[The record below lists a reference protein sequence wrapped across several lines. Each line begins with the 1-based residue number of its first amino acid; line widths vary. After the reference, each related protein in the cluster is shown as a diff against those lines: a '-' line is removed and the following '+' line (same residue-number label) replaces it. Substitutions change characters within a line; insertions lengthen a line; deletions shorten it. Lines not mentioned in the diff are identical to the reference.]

1 MIQETLKQQSKLGIL
16 TAMYEKFQS
25 AGDTGNADKLKQ
37 LIMKVNKEEFIIAF
51 CGHFSAGKS
60 SMINFFLGD
69 QVLPSSPIPT
79 SANTVKVQKGED
91 YAKVFYHHQPPVL
104 FPAPYDFKEV
114 KKFAK
119 DGDSVSAITIS
130 SNDFSLPDSCAIMDT
145 PGIDSTDDA
154 HRVSTE
160 SALHLA
166 DVVFYVMDY
175 NHVQSEVNFLFTK
188 ELLEAEKPT
197 YLIINMI
204 DKHDEN
210 ELSFQD
216 FKLSVSEA
224 FANWNVYPDG
234 IFYTSVRDL
243 NNSENEIEVVKQFIY
258 EMAGKGLNDG
268 KDAIMQSANAL
279 VERHL
284 NWLKEQYEEEHADD
298 FEVLSEL
305 PHEERVHLTN
315 QVDSLLKE
323 KKSLT
328 GRIED
333 IKVQYADALET
344 ILKGAYIMPAATR
357 DLGKSFLESAQ
368 PDFKMGLL
376 FAKKKTD
383 AEREARIKAF
393 LSDLQEKVKT
403 QLEWHIKE
411 LAVKMLNQAE
421 IHDSTLEGKAQ
432 ALQIEVTESYIKNSL
447 RPQVDITG
455 EYVLN
460 YTNDLASAIKKK
472 ARDVSEGF
480 LNEMVTVME
489 GIVEQQSISIDKEL
503 EGYSEFAEA
512 LKVTAAMNAEIV
524 YQTERLEAIAHQTES
539 LADERDIDMLLTQW
553 KEEEKNITVKIMK
566 TEKGSNSRS
575 VNEQPESDYD
585 KENKEAVPSVTV
597 SSSDAADLRGKE
609 KLMET
614 AASLQQA
621 AKLIQPLR
629 GFQSLYKELK
639 EKANRLEQ
647 QTFTVALFGAFS
659 AGKSSFA
666 NALMGESVLPV
677 SPNPTTAAINKIM
690 SSDAEHPHGTATV
703 KLKTEAMLLEDV
715 SLALAAFDKSAKTL
729 DEALQLAGQIIAKA
743 GEVDKGKTHLSFL
756 RAFHQGLPEYQNDLG
771 NVVTVDLEGF
781 KRFAAEESK
790 SCLVDLI
797 ELRYDCEMTKQG
809 MVLVDTPGADSINA
823 RHTGAAFEYIK
834 NSDAILFVTYYNHP
848 FSRADREFL
857 IQLGRVKDSFAMDK
871 MFFIVNAVDLAQTTD
886 ELDEVMDYVT
896 DQLNGFGIRF
906 PKLFPLTSKG
916 ALMEK
921 QTPGSFKHSF
931 LPNSG
936 ISEFQGQ
943 FDSFIENDLTGL
955 AIESAQAAV
964 KRTEELLRD
973 VITASRQDEKA
984 KRNALETLSQ
994 EAQSISELLSVI
1006 KGDAERQRLKK
1017 EVDELT
1023 FYSKQRVFFRF
1034 NDFFKE
1040 SFNPAVLKDDG
1051 GDLKIVLK
1059 QSMKNLLDA
1068 LGFDLAQEMRA
1079 TALRTE
1085 MFVNKLLNEKQSSLL
1100 QQMQKVRRTLSLQPY
1115 EPNERESIEFTGAFA
1130 QLDTGEFKKELA
1142 LFKNPKSFFEKNE
1155 KAKMSEG
1162 LQKRLDEPALIYV
1175 KEQGER
1181 IFEMYTEVLD
1191 QELLAIQKEFK
1202 TEISDIF
1209 AGLRA
1214 ALEETVDLPY
1224 YENAVAEL
1232 AKMHSK

>member
-1 MIQETLKQQSKLGIL
+1 MIQETVKQRSKLGIL
-16 TAMYEKFQS
+16 TAMYDKFQS

-37 LIMKVNKEEFIIAF
+37 LIMKVNDEEFIIAF

-60 SMINFFLGD
+60 SMINFLLGD

-130 SNDFSLPDSCAIMDT
+130 SNHFSMPESCAIMDT

-216 FKLSVSEA
+216 FKLSVTEA

-243 NNSENEIEVVKQFIY
+243 NISENEIEVVRQFIY
-258 EMAGKGLNDG
+258 EMAGKGQNDG
-268 KDAIMQSANAL
+268 KDAIMQSAKAL

-284 NWLKEQYEEEHADD
+284 IWLKEQYEEEHAEDL
-298 FEVLSEL
+298 EVLSDL
-305 PHEERVHLTN
+305 PHEERIHLTN

-333 IKVQYADALET
+333 IKVQYAEALET
-344 ILKGAYIMPAATR
+344 ILKSAYIMPAATR

-376 FAKKKTD
+376 FAKKKTE
-383 AEREARIKAF
+383 AEREERIKAF
-393 LSDLQEKVKT
+393 LADLQEKVKT
-403 QLEWHIKE
+403 QLEWHLKE
-411 LAVKMLNQAE
+411 LAVKTLNQAE
-421 IHDSTLEGKAQ
+421 IHDSTFESKAQ
-432 ALQIEVTESYIKNSL
+432 GLHIEVTEAYIKNSL
-447 RPQVDITG
+447 KPQVDITG

-472 ARDVSEGF
+472 AREISEGF
-480 LNEMVTVME
+480 LNGMVAVME

-503 EGYSEFAEA
+503 EGFSEFAEA
-512 LKVTAAMNAEIV
+512 LKVTAAMNAEIK
-524 YQTERLEAIAHQTES
+524 YQTERLEAIANQTETS
-539 LADERDIDMLLTQW
+539 VDERDIDTLLTQW
-553 KEEEKNITVKIMK
+553 NEEEKNITVKIMRID
-566 TEKGSNSRS
+566 KGSNSMH
-575 VNEQPESDYD
+575 VDEQPKTDHDIES
-585 KENKEAVPSVTV
+585 KEAVPSIAV

-614 AASLQQA
+614 ATSLHQA

-629 GFQSLYKELK
+629 GFQSLYKELTD
-639 EKANRLEQ
+639 KANRLEQ

-729 DEALQLAGQIIAKA
+729 DEALHIAGQIIAKA

-756 RAFHQGLPEYQNDLG
+756 RAFHQGMPQHQDDLG
-771 NVVTVDLEGF
+771 NVITVDLEGF

-931 LPNSG
+931 LQNSG
-936 ISEFQGQ
+936 ISEFQDQ
-943 FDSFIENDLTGL
+943 FDAFIENDLTGL
-955 AIESAQAAV
+955 AIVSAKAAV

-973 VITASRQDEKA
+973 VIAASMQDEKA
-984 KRNALETLSQ
+984 KRKALDSLSH

-1006 KGDAERQRLKK
+1006 KGDAEKQRLKK
-1017 EVDELT
+1017 EIDELT

-1059 QSMKNLLDA
+1059 QAMKNLLDA

-1100 QQMQKVRRTLSLQPY
+1100 QQIQKVRKTLSLQPY
-1115 EPNERESIEFTGAFA
+1115 EPNERESLEFTGAFV
-1130 QLDTGEFKKELA
+1130 QLETGEFKKELA

-1155 KAKMSEG
+1155 KLKMSEG
-1162 LQKRLDEPALIYV
+1162 LQKRLDDPALMYV
-1175 KEQGER
+1175 KGQGER
-1181 IFEMYTEVLD
+1181 IFEMYNEVLE

-1202 TEISDIF
+1202 TEISEIF

-1214 ALEETVDLPY
+1214 AMEETVDLPY

>member
-37 LIMKVNKEEFIIAF
+37 LIMKVDNEEFIIAF

-204 DKHDEN
+204 DKHDEK

-216 FKLSVSEA
+216 FKLSVTEA

-243 NNSENEIEVVKQFIY
+243 NNRENEIEVVKQFIY

-333 IKVQYADALET
+333 IKVQYAHALET

-393 LSDLQEKVKT
+393 LNDLQEKVKT
-403 QLEWHIKE
+403 QLEWHLKE

-421 IHDSTLEGKAQ
+421 IHDSPLEGKAQ

-480 LNEMVTVME
+480 LNDLVDVME
-489 GIVEQQSISIDKEL
+489 EVVEQQSISIDKEL

-524 YQTERLEAIAHQTES
+524 YQTERLEAIANQTES
-539 LADERDIDMLLTQW
+539 LVDDRDIDMLLTQW
-553 KEEEKNITVKIMK
+553 NEEEKNITVKIMK
-566 TEKGSNSRS
+566 TDKGSSSRS
-575 VNEQPESDYD
+575 VKEQIESDHY
-585 KENKEAVPSVTV
+585 KENKEATPSVTV
-597 SSSDAADLRGKE
+597 STSDAADLRGKE

-984 KRNALETLSQ
+984 KRNALEALSQ

-1059 QSMKNLLDA
+1059 QSMKNLLEA

-1181 IFEMYTEVLD
+1181 IFEMYNEVLD

-1232 AKMHSK
+1232 VKMHSK

>member
-258 EMAGKGLNDG
+258 DMAGKGLNDG
-268 KDAIMQSANAL
+268 KDAIMQSVNAL

-344 ILKGAYIMPAATR
+344 ILKGAYIMPAGTR

-383 AEREARIKAF
+383 AEREARINAF

-432 ALQIEVTESYIKNSL
+432 AIQIEVTESYIKNSL

-539 LADERDIDMLLTQW
+539 LVDERDIDMLLTQW
-553 KEEEKNITVKIMK
+553 NEEEKNITVKIMK
-566 TEKGSNSRS
+566 TDKGSNSRS

-585 KENKEAVPSVTV
+585 KENKEALPSVTV

-729 DEALQLAGQIIAKA
+729 DEALQLAGQIIAKS

-886 ELDEVMDYVT
+886 ELHEVMDYVT

-984 KRNALETLSQ
+984 KRNALETLSK

>member
-37 LIMKVNKEEFIIAF
+37 LIMKVNNEEFIIAF

-130 SNDFSLPDSCAIMDT
+130 SNDFSLPNSCAIMDT

-243 NNSENEIEVVKQFIY
+243 NNPENEIEVVKQFISDI
-258 EMAGKGLNDG
+258 AGKGLNDG

-305 PHEERVHLTN
+305 PYEERIHLTN

-328 GRIED
+328 GRIEE
-333 IKVQYADALET
+333 IEVQYAGALET

-393 LSDLQEKVKT
+393 LTDLQEKVKT
-403 QLEWHIKE
+403 QLEWHLKE
-411 LAVKMLNQAE
+411 LAVKTLNQAE
-421 IHDSTLEGKAQ
+421 IHDSTLESKAQ
-432 ALQIEVTESYIKNSL
+432 ALQVEVTESYIKNSL
-447 RPQVDITG
+447 KPQVDITG

-480 LNEMVTVME
+480 LNNMVTVME

-503 EGYSEFAEA
+503 EGFSEFAEA
-512 LKVTAAMNAEIV
+512 LKVTAAMNAEIE

-539 LADERDIDMLLTQW
+539 LVDERDIDMLLTQW
-553 KEEEKNITVKIMK
+553 NEEEKNITVKIMK
-566 TEKGSNSRS
+566 TDKGSNSRS
-575 VNEQPESDYD
+575 VNEQLETDHD

-597 SSSDAADLRGKE
+597 SSSEATDLRGKE

-614 AASLQQA
+614 ATSLQQA

-756 RAFHQGLPEYQNDLG
+756 RAFHQGLPEHQNDLG

-921 QTPGSFKHSF
+921 QKPGSFKHSF

-955 AIESAQAAV
+955 AMESAQAAV

-984 KRNALETLSQ
+984 KRNALEILSQ

-1006 KGDAERQRLKK
+1006 KGDAEKQRLKK
-1017 EVDELT
+1017 EIDELT

-1085 MFVNKLLNEKQSSLL
+1085 MFVNKLLKEKQSSLL
-1100 QQMQKVRRTLSLQPY
+1100 LQMQKIRRNLSLQPY
-1115 EPNERESIEFTGAFA
+1115 EPNERESLEFTGAFA

-1162 LQKRLDEPALIYV
+1162 LQKRLDDPALVYV
-1175 KEQGER
+1175 KEQGGR
-1181 IFEMYTEVLD
+1181 IFEMYNEVLD

>member
-1 MIQETLKQQSKLGIL
+1 MIQETVKQRSKLGIL
-16 TAMYEKFQS
+16 TAMYDKFQS

-37 LIMKVNKEEFIIAF
+37 LIMKVNDEEFIIAF

-60 SMINFFLGD
+60 SMINFLLGD

-130 SNDFSLPDSCAIMDT
+130 SNHFSMPESCAIMDT

-216 FKLSVSEA
+216 FKLSVTEA

-243 NNSENEIEVVKQFIY
+243 NNSENEIEVVRQFIY
-258 EMAGKGLNDG
+258 EMADKGQNDG
-268 KDAIMQSANAL
+268 KDAIMQSAKAL

-284 NWLKEQYEEEHADD
+284 IWLKEQYEEEHAEDL
-298 FEVLSEL
+298 EVLSDL
-305 PHEERVHLTN
+305 PHEERIQLTN

-333 IKVQYADALET
+333 IKVQYAEALET
-344 ILKGAYIMPAATR
+344 ILKSAYIMPAATR

-376 FAKKKTD
+376 FAKKKTE
-383 AEREARIKAF
+383 AEREERIKAF
-393 LSDLQEKVKT
+393 LADLQEKVKT
-403 QLEWHIKE
+403 QLEWHLKE
-411 LAVKMLNQAE
+411 LAVKTLNQAE
-421 IHDSTLEGKAQ
+421 IHDSTFESKAQ
-432 ALQIEVTESYIKNSL
+432 GLHIEVTEAYIKNSL
-447 RPQVDITG
+447 KPQVDITG

-472 ARDVSEGF
+472 AREISEGF
-480 LNEMVTVME
+480 LNGMVAVME
-489 GIVEQQSISIDKEL
+489 GIVEQQSISLDKEL
-503 EGYSEFAEA
+503 EGFSEFAEA
-512 LKVTAAMNAEIV
+512 LKVTAAMNAEIK
-524 YQTERLEAIAHQTES
+524 YQTERLEAIANQTETS
-539 LADERDIDMLLTQW
+539 VDERDIDTLLTQW
-553 KEEEKNITVKIMK
+553 NEEEKNITVKIMRID
-566 TEKGSNSRS
+566 KGSNSMH
-575 VNEQPESDYD
+575 VDEQPETDHDIES
-585 KENKEAVPSVTV
+585 KEAVPSIAV

-614 AASLQQA
+614 ATSLHQA

-629 GFQSLYKELK
+629 GFQSLYKELTD
-639 EKANRLEQ
+639 KANRLEQ

-729 DEALQLAGQIIAKA
+729 DEALHIAGQIIAKA

-756 RAFHQGLPEYQNDLG
+756 RAFHQGMPQHQDDLG
-771 NVVTVDLEGF
+771 NVITVDLEGF

-931 LPNSG
+931 LQNSG
-936 ISEFQGQ
+936 ISEFQDQ
-943 FDSFIENDLTGL
+943 FDAFIENDLTGL
-955 AIESAQAAV
+955 AIESAKAAV

-973 VITASRQDEKA
+973 VIAASMQDEKA
-984 KRNALETLSQ
+984 KRKALDSLSH

-1006 KGDAERQRLKK
+1006 KGDAEKQRLKK
-1017 EVDELT
+1017 EIDELT

-1059 QSMKNLLDA
+1059 QAMKNLLDA

-1100 QQMQKVRRTLSLQPY
+1100 QQIQKVRKTLSLQPY
-1115 EPNERESIEFTGAFA
+1115 EPNERESLEFTGAFV
-1130 QLDTGEFKKELA
+1130 QLEIGEFKKELA

-1155 KAKMSEG
+1155 KLKMSEG
-1162 LQKRLDEPALIYV
+1162 LQKRLDDPALMYV
-1175 KEQGER
+1175 KGQGER
-1181 IFEMYTEVLD
+1181 IFEMYNEVLD

-1202 TEISDIF
+1202 TEISEIF

-1214 ALEETVDLPY
+1214 AMEETVDLPY

>member
-91 YAKVFYHHQPPVL
+91 YAKVYYHHQPPVL

-421 IHDSTLEGKAQ
+421 MHDSTLEGKAQ

-553 KEEEKNITVKIMK
+553 NEEEKNITVKIMK

-771 NVVTVDLEGF
+771 NVVTVDLDGF

-994 EAQSISELLSVI
+994 ESQSISELLSVI

>member
-25 AGDTGNADKLKQ
+25 AGDTGNADKMKQ
-37 LIMKVNKEEFIIAF
+37 LIMKVNNEEFIIAF

-60 SMINFFLGD
+60 SMINFLLGD

-204 DKHDEN
+204 DKHDEK
-210 ELSFQD
+210 ELGFQD

-243 NNSENEIEVVKQFIY
+243 NNTENEIEVVKQFIY

-298 FEVLSEL
+298 IEVLSEL
-305 PHEERVHLTN
+305 PHEERIHLTN

-323 KKSLT
+323 KKSLA
-328 GRIED
+328 GRIEE
-333 IKVQYADALET
+333 IKGQYADALET

-403 QLEWHIKE
+403 QLEWHLKE
-411 LAVKMLNQAE
+411 LAVKTLNQAE
-421 IHDSTLEGKAQ
+421 IHDSTLESKAQ

-447 RPQVDITG
+447 KPQVDITG

-480 LNEMVTVME
+480 LNDMVTVME
-489 GIVEQQSISIDKEL
+489 GIVEQQSMSIDKEL
-503 EGYSEFAEA
+503 EGFSEFAEA
-512 LKVTAAMNAEIV
+512 LKVTAAMNAEIE

-539 LADERDIDMLLTQW
+539 LVDEREIDMLLTEW
-553 KEEEKNITVKIMK
+553 NEEEKNITVKIMTTDK
-566 TEKGSNSRS
+566 VSNSRS
-575 VNEQPESDYD
+575 VNEQSVSDHV
-585 KENKEAVPSVTV
+585 KEITEAVPSVTV
-597 SSSDAADLRGKE
+597 SSSDATDLRGKE
-609 KLMET
+609 KLVET
-614 AASLQQA
+614 AASLKQA
-621 AKLIQPLR
+621 AELIQPLR

-936 ISEFQGQ
+936 IMEFQGQ

-984 KRNALETLSQ
+984 KRKALETLSHESQ
-994 EAQSISELLSVI
+994 AISELLSVI
-1006 KGDAERQRLKK
+1006 KGDAEKQRLKK
-1017 EVDELT
+1017 EIDELT

-1085 MFVNKLLNEKQSSLL
+1085 MFVNKLLNEKQGSLL
-1100 QQMQKVRRTLSLQPY
+1100 QQMQKIRRTLSLQPY
-1115 EPNERESIEFTGAFA
+1115 EPNERESLEFTGAFA

-1162 LQKRLDEPALIYV
+1162 LQKRLDEPALIYA

-1181 IFEMYTEVLD
+1181 IYEMYNEVLD

-1202 TEISDIF
+1202 TEVADIF

>member
-25 AGDTGNADKLKQ
+25 AGDTGNADKMKQ
-37 LIMKVNKEEFIIAF
+37 LIMKVNNEEFIIAF

-60 SMINFFLGD
+60 SMINFLLGD

-130 SNDFSLPDSCAIMDT
+130 SHDFSLPDSCAIMDT

-210 ELSFQD
+210 ELGFQD

-243 NNSENEIEVVKQFIY
+243 NNTENEIEVVKQFIY

-305 PHEERVHLTN
+305 PHEERIHLTN

-328 GRIED
+328 GRIEE

-403 QLEWHIKE
+403 QLEWHLKE
-411 LAVKMLNQAE
+411 LAVKTLNQAE
-421 IHDSTLEGKAQ
+421 IHDSTLESKAQ

-447 RPQVDITG
+447 KPQVDITG

-480 LNEMVTVME
+480 LSDMVTIME
-489 GIVEQQSISIDKEL
+489 GIVEQQSMSIDKEL
-503 EGYSEFAEA
+503 EGFSEFAEA
-512 LKVTAAMNAEIV
+512 LKVTAALNAEIE

-539 LADERDIDMLLTQW
+539 LVDEREIDMLLTEW
-553 KEEEKNITVKIMK
+553 NEEEKNITVKIMTTDK
-566 TEKGSNSRS
+566 VSNSLS
-575 VNEQPESDYD
+575 VNEQSVRDHV
-585 KENKEAVPSVTV
+585 KELKEAVPSVTV
-597 SSSDAADLRGKE
+597 SSSDAFDLRGKE

-614 AASLQQA
+614 AASLKQA
-621 AKLIQPLR
+621 AELIQPLR

-936 ISEFQGQ
+936 IMEFQGQ

-984 KRNALETLSQ
+984 KRKALETLSHESQ
-994 EAQSISELLSVI
+994 AISELLSVI
-1006 KGDAERQRLKK
+1006 KGDAEKQRLKK
-1017 EVDELT
+1017 EIDELT

-1085 MFVNKLLNEKQSSLL
+1085 MFVNKLLNEKQGSLL
-1100 QQMQKVRRTLSLQPY
+1100 QQMQKIRRTLSLQPY
-1115 EPNERESIEFTGAFA
+1115 EPNERESLEFTGAFS

-1162 LQKRLDEPALIYV
+1162 LQKRLDEPALKYA

-1181 IFEMYTEVLD
+1181 IYEMYNEVLD

-1202 TEISDIF
+1202 TEVSDIF

>member
-1 MIQETLKQQSKLGIL
+1 MISEVIKQQSKMGIL
-16 TAMYEKFQS
+16 TAMYEKFQL
-25 AGDTGNADKLKQ
+25 AGDIGNADKLKQ

-60 SMINFFLGD
+60 SMINYFLGD

-91 YAKVFYHHQPPVL
+91 YAKVFYHHQPPVV

-130 SNDFSLPDSCAIMDT
+130 SNQFELPESCAIMDT

-210 ELSFQD
+210 ELSFQN

-243 NNSENEIEVVKQFIY
+243 ENSENEIETVRNFLY
-258 EMAGKGLNDG
+258 EMAEKGLTNG
-268 KDAIMQSANAL
+268 KDAIIQSANAL

-284 NWLKEQYEEEHADD
+284 TWLKEQYEEEHASE
-298 FEVLSEL
+298 FEVLTEL
-305 PHEERVHLTN
+305 PYEERIQLTN
-315 QVDSLLKE
+315 QVDKLLMEKE
-323 KKSLT
+323 SLT
-328 GRIED
+328 NHVERIKAQFFED
-333 IKVQYADALET
+333 LEV
-344 ILKGAYIMPAATR
+344 ILKSAYIMPATTR
-357 DLGKSFLESAQ
+357 DLGRSFLESVQ

-376 FAKKKTD
+376 FAKKKTE
-383 AEREARIKAF
+383 AERMERLHSF
-393 LSDLQEKVKT
+393 LADLQEKVKT
-403 QLEWHIKE
+403 QLEWHLKE
-411 LAVKMLNQAE
+411 LAVKTLTEAE
-421 IHDSTLEGKAQ
+421 VHDTDLESEAQTLHVE
-432 ALQIEVTESYIKNSL
+432 ITEDYIKKSL
-447 RPQVDITG
+447 KPQVNVTG

-460 YTNDLASAIKKK
+460 YTNDLASTIKKK
-472 ARDVSEGF
+472 TRDEADSFFNKLIDALQEKIAAHA
-480 LNEMVTVME
+480 E
-489 GIVEQQSISIDKEL
+489 SIDKEL
-503 EGYSEFAEA
+503 EGFAEFAEA
-512 LKVTAAMNAEIV
+512 LKVTAAMNGEIATQKKDLDAIFNQTVPPAEEGVI
-524 YQTERLEAIAHQTES
+524 RS
-539 LADERDIDMLLTQW
+539 LITQW
-553 KEEEKNITVKIMK
+553 DEEEKNVQVQVMNTSE
-566 TEKGSNSRS
+566 TETFKREKKLETNHVEKS
-575 VNEQPESDYD
+575 VEIKSAGNDPAT
-585 KENKEAVPSVTV
+585 KE
-597 SSSDAADLRGKE
+597 LRGKE
-609 KLMET
+609 KLMDT
-614 AASLQQA
+614 AKNLQSA
-621 AKLIQPLR
+621 AKLIQPLK
-629 GFQSLYKELK
+629 GFQSLYKELM
-639 EKANRLEQ
+639 EKANRLGK

-666 NALMGESVLPV
+666 NALMGENVLPV

-690 SSDAEHPHGTATV
+690 ASDSEHPHGTAAVT
-703 KLKTEAMLLEDV
+703 LKTEEMLLEDV
-715 SLALAAFDKSAKTL
+715 KLALAAFDRTAKSL
-729 DEALQLAGQIIAKA
+729 GEAHQLAGEIIEKA

-756 RAFHQGLPEYQNDLG
+756 RAFYHGMPPYQKDLG
-771 NVVTVDLEGF
+771 TVITVDLEGF
-781 KRFAAEESK
+781 KSFAAEESK

-848 FSRADREFL
+848 FSKADREFL

-871 MFFIVNAVDLAQTTD
+871 MFFIVNAVDLAQNQD
-886 ELDEVMDYVT
+886 ELDEVMDYVK

-916 ALMEK
+916 ALSEK
-921 QTPGSFKHSF
+921 KMPGSFKHAF
-931 LPNSG
+931 LQDSG
-936 ISEFQGQ
+936 LSEFQLQ

-955 AIESAQAAV
+955 AIESAQTAV
-964 KRTEELLRD
+964 RRTEELMRD
-973 VITASRQDEKA
+973 VITTSKQDEKA
-984 KRNALETLSQ
+984 KQKALETLNH
-994 EAQSISELLSVI
+994 EARTISGILEVI
-1006 KGDAERQRLKK
+1006 KGDAEKLRLKK
-1017 EVDELT
+1017 EIDELT

-1040 SFNPAVLKDDG
+1040 AFNPAVIKDDG
-1051 GDLKIVLK
+1051 QDLKQVLK
-1059 QSMKNLLDA
+1059 QSLKDLLES
-1068 LGFDLAQEMRA
+1068 LGFDLSQEMRA

-1085 MFVNKLLNEKQSSLL
+1085 MFVNKLLNEKQVGLL
-1100 QQMQKVRRTLSLQPY
+1100 QQIKTVRKTISLQPY
-1115 EPNERESIEFTGAFA
+1115 EPSEKESLEFTSAFIQMDA
-1130 QLDTGEFKKELA
+1130 SEFKKELA
-1142 LFKNPKSFFEKNE
+1142 QFKNPKSFFEKNE
-1155 KAKMSEG
+1155 KVKMSEDI
-1162 LQKRLDEPALIYV
+1162 QQHLDEPALIYV
-1175 KEQGER
+1175 KEQGARLLELYTR
-1181 IFEMYTEVLD
+1181 ILD
-1191 QELLAIQKEFK
+1191 QELQIIQKKFQA
-1202 TEISDIF
+1202 EIADVF

-1214 ALEETVDLPY
+1214 ALEEKVDLPY
-1224 YENAVAEL
+1224 YEDAVEKL
-1232 AKMHSK
+1232 VKMNS

>member
-25 AGDTGNADKLKQ
+25 AGDTGNADKMKQ
-37 LIMKVNKEEFIIAF
+37 LIMKVNNEEFIIAF

-60 SMINFFLGD
+60 SMINFLLGD

-210 ELSFQD
+210 ELGFQD

-243 NNSENEIEVVKQFIY
+243 NNTENEIEVVKQFIY

-305 PHEERVHLTN
+305 PHEERIHLTN

-328 GRIED
+328 GRIEE

-403 QLEWHIKE
+403 QLEWHLKE
-411 LAVKMLNQAE
+411 LAVKTLNQAE
-421 IHDSTLEGKAQ
+421 IHDSTLESKAQ

-447 RPQVDITG
+447 KPQVDITG

-480 LNEMVTVME
+480 LNDMVTVME
-489 GIVEQQSISIDKEL
+489 GIVEQQSMSIDKEL
-503 EGYSEFAEA
+503 EGFSEFAEA
-512 LKVTAAMNAEIV
+512 LKVTAAMNAEIE

-539 LADERDIDMLLTQW
+539 LVDEREIDMLLTEW
-553 KEEEKNITVKIMK
+553 NEEEKNITVKIMTTDK
-566 TEKGSNSRS
+566 VSNSRS
-575 VNEQPESDYD
+575 VNEQSVSDHV
-585 KENKEAVPSVTV
+585 KEIKEAVPSVTV
-597 SSSDAADLRGKE
+597 SSSDAFDLRGKE

-614 AASLQQA
+614 AASLKQA
-621 AKLIQPLR
+621 AELIQPLR

-936 ISEFQGQ
+936 IMEFQGQ

-984 KRNALETLSQ
+984 KRKALETLSHESQ
-994 EAQSISELLSVI
+994 AISELLSVI
-1006 KGDAERQRLKK
+1006 KGDAEKQRLKK
-1017 EVDELT
+1017 EIDELT

-1085 MFVNKLLNEKQSSLL
+1085 MFVNKLLNEKQGSLL
-1100 QQMQKVRRTLSLQPY
+1100 QQMQKIRRTLSLQPY
-1115 EPNERESIEFTGAFA
+1115 EPNERESLEFTGAFS

-1162 LQKRLDEPALIYV
+1162 LQKRLDEPALIYA

-1181 IFEMYTEVLD
+1181 IYEMYNEVLD

-1202 TEISDIF
+1202 TEVSDIF

>member
-37 LIMKVNKEEFIIAF
+37 LIMKVDNEEFIIAF

-216 FKLSVSEA
+216 FKLSVTEA

-243 NNSENEIEVVKQFIY
+243 NNRENEIEVVKQFIY

-333 IKVQYADALET
+333 IKVQYAHALET

-393 LSDLQEKVKT
+393 LNDLQEKVKT
-403 QLEWHIKE
+403 QLEWHLKE

-480 LNEMVTVME
+480 LNDLVAVME
-489 GIVEQQSISIDKEL
+489 EVVEQQSISIDKEL

-524 YQTERLEAIAHQTES
+524 YQTERLEAIANQTES
-539 LADERDIDMLLTQW
+539 LVDDRDIDMLLTQW
-553 KEEEKNITVKIMK
+553 NEEEKNITVKIMK
-566 TEKGSNSRS
+566 TDKGSSSRS
-575 VNEQPESDYD
+575 VKEQIESDHD
-585 KENKEAVPSVTV
+585 KENKEATPSVTV
-597 SSSDAADLRGKE
+597 STFDAADLRGKE

-984 KRNALETLSQ
+984 KRNALEALSQ

-1059 QSMKNLLDA
+1059 QSMKNLLEA

-1181 IFEMYTEVLD
+1181 IFEMYNEVLD

-1232 AKMHSK
+1232 VKMHSK

>member
-1 MIQETLKQQSKLGIL
+1 MIQETVKQQSKLGIL

-37 LIMKVNKEEFIIAF
+37 LIMKVNNEEFIIAF

-60 SMINFFLGD
+60 SMINFLLD
-69 QVLPSSPIPT
+69 EQVLPSSPIPT
-79 SANTVKVQKGED
+79 SANTVKVQKGDD
-91 YAKVFYHHQPPVL
+91 YAKVFYHNQPPVL

-130 SNDFSLPDSCAIMDT
+130 SKHFSLPDSCAIMDT

-197 YLIINMI
+197 YLLINMI
-204 DKHDEN
+204 DKHDES

-243 NNSENEIEVVKQFIY
+243 NNKENEIEEVRKFIY
-258 EMAGKGLNDG
+258 EMADRGHSDG
-268 KDAIMQSANAL
+268 KDAIMQSAKAL

-284 NWLKEQYEEEHADD
+284 VWLKEQYEEEHAND

-305 PHEERVHLTN
+305 PFEERTHLTH
-315 QVDSLLKE
+315 QVDSLMKE
-323 KKSLT
+323 KNSLN
-328 GRIED
+328 GRIQA
-333 IKVQYADALET
+333 IKVQYSEALET
-344 ILKGAYIMPAATR
+344 ILKSAYIMPASTR

-376 FAKKKTD
+376 FAKKKTE
-383 AEREARIKAF
+383 AEREERIRAF
-393 LSDLQEKVKT
+393 LADLQEKVKT
-403 QLEWHIKE
+403 QLEWHLKE
-411 LAVKMLNQAE
+411 LAVKTLTKAE
-421 IHDSTLEGKAQ
+421 VHDSALEGTAQ
-432 ALQIEVTESYIKNSL
+432 ALQIEVTEAYIKDSL
-447 RPQVDITG
+447 KPQVDITG

-460 YTNDLASAIKKK
+460 YTNDLAAAIKKK

-480 LNEMVTVME
+480 LNQIASVME
-489 GIVEQQSISIDKEL
+489 GIVEVQSQSIDNEL
-503 EGYSEFAEA
+503 EGFAEFAEA
-512 LKVTAAMNAEIV
+512 LKVTAAIHAEIET
-524 YQTERLEAIAHQTES
+524 QSERLEAIANQTAT
-539 LADERDIDMLLTQW
+539 LASDQDIENLISQW
-553 KEEEKNITVKIMK
+553 NDEEKNITVKIMK
-566 TEKGSNSRS
+566 TAEASTPKPIKDPVVS
-575 VNEQPESDYD
+575 EQGLQGAAPLTT
-585 KENKEAVPSVTV
+585 VPFQGAT
-597 SSSDAADLRGKE
+597 DLRGKE

-614 AASLQQA
+614 ATSLQQA
-621 AKLIQPLR
+621 AELIQPLR
-629 GFQSLYKELK
+629 GFQSLHKELTD
-639 EKANRLEQ
+639 KANRLEK

-690 SSDAEHPHGTATV
+690 ASDADHPHGTATV
-703 KLKTEAMLLEDV
+703 KLKTEGMLLEDV

-729 DEALQLAGQIIAKA
+729 EEALQLAGQIIAKA

-756 RAFHQGLPEYQNDLG
+756 RAFHKGMPEHKADLG
-771 NVVTVDLEGF
+771 HVVTVDLDGF

-886 ELDEVMDYVT
+886 ELDEVMEYVT

-916 ALMEK
+916 ALSEK

-936 ISEFQGQ
+936 ISEFQKQ
-943 FDSFIENDLTGL
+943 FDFFIENDLTGL

-973 VITASRQDEKA
+973 VIAASKQDEKT
-984 KRNALETLSQ
+984 KRKALETLSIETQ
-994 EAQSISELLSVI
+994 AITEILSVM
-1006 KGDAERQRLKK
+1006 KGDAEKQRLKK
-1017 EVDELT
+1017 EIDELT

-1040 SFNPAVLKDDG
+1040 SFNPAVLKEDG
-1051 GDLKIVLK
+1051 GDLKMVLK
-1059 QSMKNLLDA
+1059 QALINLLDA

-1079 TALRTE
+1079 TALRSE
-1085 MFVNKLLNEKQSSLL
+1085 MFVNKLLNEKQNSLL
-1100 QQMQKVRRTLSLQPY
+1100 QQMQKVRKTLSLQPY
-1115 EPNERESIEFTGAFA
+1115 EPNERDSPEFTGAFV
-1130 QLDTGEFKKELA
+1130 QLDTAEFKKELA

-1155 KAKMSEG
+1155 KVKMSEG
-1162 LQKRLDEPALIYV
+1162 LQKRLDEPALTYV
-1175 KEQGER
+1175 KGQGER
-1181 IFEMYTEVLD
+1181 IFAMYDQVLD
-1191 QELLAIQKEFK
+1191 QELLAIQNEFK
-1202 TEISDIF
+1202 QEIADIF

-1214 ALEETVDLPY
+1214 ALEEKVDLPY
-1224 YENAVAEL
+1224 YENAVTQL
-1232 AKMHSK
+1232 ANMHLE

>member
-25 AGDTGNADKLKQ
+25 AGDTGNADKMKQ
-37 LIMKVNKEEFIIAF
+37 LIMKVNNEEFIIAF

-60 SMINFFLGD
+60 SMINFLLGD

-210 ELSFQD
+210 ELGFQD

-243 NNSENEIEVVKQFIY
+243 NNTENEIEVVKQFIY

-305 PHEERVHLTN
+305 PHEERIHLTN

-328 GRIED
+328 GRIEE

-403 QLEWHIKE
+403 QLEWHLKE
-411 LAVKMLNQAE
+411 LAVTTLNQAE
-421 IHDSTLEGKAQ
+421 IHDSTLESKAQ

-447 RPQVDITG
+447 KPQVDITG

-460 YTNDLASAIKKK
+460 YTNDLASAIKKI

-480 LNEMVTVME
+480 LNDMVTVME
-489 GIVEQQSISIDKEL
+489 GIVEQQSMSIDKEL
-503 EGYSEFAEA
+503 QGFSEFAEA
-512 LKVTAAMNAEIV
+512 LKVTAAMNAEIE

-539 LADERDIDMLLTQW
+539 LVDEREIDMLLTQW
-553 KEEEKNITVKIMK
+553 NEEEKNITVKIMTTNK
-566 TEKGSNSRS
+566 VSNSRS
-575 VNEQPESDYD
+575 VNEQPVSDHV
-585 KENKEAVPSVTV
+585 KEIKEAVPSVTV
-597 SSSDAADLRGKE
+597 SSSDTTDLRGKE
-609 KLMET
+609 KLLET
-614 AASLQQA
+614 AASLKQA
-621 AKLIQPLR
+621 AELIQPLR

-936 ISEFQGQ
+936 IMEFQGQ

-984 KRNALETLSQ
+984 KRNALETLSYESQ
-994 EAQSISELLSVI
+994 AISELLSVI
-1006 KGDAERQRLKK
+1006 KGDAEKQRLKK
-1017 EVDELT
+1017 EIDELT

-1085 MFVNKLLNEKQSSLL
+1085 MFVNKLLNEKQGSLL
-1100 QQMQKVRRTLSLQPY
+1100 QQMQKIRRTLSLQPY
-1115 EPNERESIEFTGAFA
+1115 EPNERESLEFTGAFS

-1162 LQKRLDEPALIYV
+1162 LQKRLDEPALIYA
-1175 KEQGER
+1175 KEQSER
-1181 IFEMYTEVLD
+1181 VYEMYNEVLD

-1202 TEISDIF
+1202 TEVSDIF

>member
-1 MIQETLKQQSKLGIL
+1 MISEVIKQQSKMGIL
-16 TAMYEKFQS
+16 TAMYEKFQL
-25 AGDTGNADKLKQ
+25 AGDIGNADKLKQ

-60 SMINFFLGD
+60 SMINYFLGD

-91 YAKVFYHHQPPVL
+91 YAKVFFHHQPPVV

-130 SNDFSLPDSCAIMDT
+130 SDQFQLPDSCAIMDT

-204 DKHDEN
+204 DKHDES
-210 ELSFQD
+210 ELSFQN

-243 NNSENEIEVVKQFIY
+243 DNSENEIETVRNFLY
-258 EMAGKGLNDG
+258 EMAEKGLTNG
-268 KDAIMQSANAL
+268 KDAIIQSANAL

-284 NWLKEQYEEEHADD
+284 TWLKEQYEEEHASE

-305 PHEERVHLTN
+305 PYEERMQLTN
-315 QVDSLLKE
+315 QVDRLIKE
-323 KKSLT
+323 KGSLT
-328 GRIED
+328 NRLERIKAQFSED
-333 IKVQYADALET
+333 LEV
-344 ILKGAYIMPAATR
+344 ILKSAYIMPATTR
-357 DLGKSFLESAQ
+357 DLGKSFLESLQ

-376 FAKKKTD
+376 FAKKKTE
-383 AEREARIKAF
+383 AERLERLHSF
-393 LSDLQEKVKT
+393 LADLQEKVKT
-403 QLEWHIKE
+403 QLEWHLKE
-411 LAVKMLNQAE
+411 LAVKTLTEAE
-421 IHDSTLEGKAQ
+421 VHDTELESEAQTLH
-432 ALQIEVTESYIKNSL
+432 IEITEDYVKKSL
-447 RPQVDITG
+447 KPQVNVTG

-460 YTNDLASAIKKK
+460 YTNDLASTIKKK
-472 ARDVSEGF
+472 ARDEADLFFNKLVVALQEKIEVHSE
-480 LNEMVTVME
+480 
-489 GIVEQQSISIDKEL
+489 SIDNEL
-503 EGYSEFAEA
+503 EDFSEFAEA
-512 LKVTAAMNAEIV
+512 LKVTAAMNGEIAT
-524 YQTERLEAIAHQTES
+524 QKERLDAIFNQTVPPVEEGVIQS
-539 LADERDIDMLLTQW
+539 LLTQW
-553 KEEEKNITVKIMK
+553 DEEEKNVTVKIMNTSENETFDRDKKLDTNRDEKNEEIK
-566 TEKGSNSRS
+566 T
-575 VNEQPESDYD
+575 VVTDTAT
-585 KENKEAVPSVTV
+585 NK
-597 SSSDAADLRGKE
+597 DLRGKD
-609 KLMET
+609 KLMDT
-614 AASLQQA
+614 AKNLQSA
-621 AKLIQPLR
+621 AKLIQPLK
-629 GFQSLYKELK
+629 GFQSLYKELR
-639 EKANRLEQ
+639 EKANRLEK

-666 NALMGESVLPV
+666 NALMGENVLPV

-690 SSDAEHPHGTATV
+690 ASDGEHAHGTAAVT
-703 KLKTEAMLLEDV
+703 LKTEEMLLEDV
-715 SLALAAFDKSAKTL
+715 KLALAAFDQTAKSL
-729 DEALQLAGQIIAKA
+729 GEAHQLAGEIIEKA

-756 RAFHQGLPEYQNDLG
+756 RAFYHGMPPYQKDLG
-771 NVVTVDLEGF
+771 TVITVDLEGF
-781 KRFAAEESK
+781 KSFAAEESK

-848 FSRADREFL
+848 FSKADREFL

-871 MFFIVNAVDLAQTTD
+871 MFFIVNAVDLAQNTD
-886 ELDEVMDYVT
+886 ELDEVMEYVK

-916 ALMEK
+916 ALSEK
-921 QTPGSFKHSF
+921 KIPGSFKHAF
-931 LPNSG
+931 LQDSG
-936 ISEFQGQ
+936 ISDFQLQ

-964 KRTEELLRD
+964 RRTEELMRD
-973 VITASRQDEKA
+973 VITASKQDEKA
-984 KRNALETLSQ
+984 KQEALETLTH
-994 EAQSISELLSVI
+994 EARTISGILEVI
-1006 KGDAERQRLKK
+1006 KGDAEKLRLKK
-1017 EVDELT
+1017 EIDELT

-1040 SFNPAVLKDDG
+1040 AFNPAVIKDDG
-1051 GDLKIVLK
+1051 QDLKQVLK
-1059 QSMKNLLDA
+1059 QSLKELLES
-1068 LGFDLAQEMRA
+1068 LGFDLSQEMRA

-1085 MFVNKLLNEKQSSLL
+1085 MFVNKLLNEKQVGLL
-1100 QQMQKVRRTLSLQPY
+1100 QQIKTVRKTISLQPY
-1115 EPNERESIEFTGAFA
+1115 EPSEKESLEFTRAFTEMDA
-1130 QLDTGEFKKELA
+1130 SEFKRELA
-1142 LFKNPKSFFEKNE
+1142 QFKNPKSFFEKNE
-1155 KAKMSEG
+1155 KVKMSEDI
-1162 LQKRLDEPALIYV
+1162 QQHLDEPALIYV
-1175 KEQGER
+1175 KEQGAR
-1181 IFEMYTEVLD
+1181 ILELYTGILD
-1191 QELLAIQKEFK
+1191 QELLSIQKKFQG
-1202 TEISDIF
+1202 EIADVF

-1214 ALEETVDLPY
+1214 ALEEKVDLPY
-1224 YENAVAEL
+1224 YEQAVEKL
-1232 AKMHSK
+1232 VNMNS

>member
-333 IKVQYADALET
+333 IKVHYADALET

-489 GIVEQQSISIDKEL
+489 GIVERQSISIDKEL

-553 KEEEKNITVKIMK
+553 NEEEKNITVKIMK

-994 EAQSISELLSVI
+994 ESQSISELLSVI

>member
-37 LIMKVNKEEFIIAF
+37 LIMKVNNEEFIIAF

-216 FKLSVSEA
+216 FKLSVTEA

-393 LSDLQEKVKT
+393 LNDLQEKVKT
-403 QLEWHIKE
+403 QLEWHLKE

-480 LNEMVTVME
+480 LNDMVAVME
-489 GIVEQQSISIDKEL
+489 GVVEQQSISIDKEL

-524 YQTERLEAIAHQTES
+524 YQTERLEAIANQTES
-539 LADERDIDMLLTQW
+539 LVDERDIDMLLTQW
-553 KEEEKNITVKIMK
+553 NEEEKNITVKIMK
-566 TEKGSNSRS
+566 TDKGSNSSS
-575 VNEQPESDYD
+575 VKEQIESDHD

-597 SSSDAADLRGKE
+597 SSADAADLRGKE

-984 KRNALETLSQ
+984 KRNALEALSQ
-994 EAQSISELLSVI
+994 EAQAISELLSVI

-1181 IFEMYTEVLD
+1181 IFEMYNEVLD

>member
-25 AGDTGNADKLKQ
+25 AGDTGNADKMKQ
-37 LIMKVNKEEFIIAF
+37 LIMKVNNEEFIIAF

-60 SMINFFLGD
+60 SMINFLLGD

-210 ELSFQD
+210 ELGFQD

-243 NNSENEIEVVKQFIY
+243 NNTENEIEVVKQFIY

-305 PHEERVHLTN
+305 PHEERIHLTN

-328 GRIED
+328 GRIEE

-403 QLEWHIKE
+403 QLEWHLKE
-411 LAVKMLNQAE
+411 LAVKTLNQAE
-421 IHDSTLEGKAQ
+421 IHDSTLESKAQ

-447 RPQVDITG
+447 KPQVDITG

-480 LNEMVTVME
+480 LSDMVTIME
-489 GIVEQQSISIDKEL
+489 GIVEQQSMSIDKEL
-503 EGYSEFAEA
+503 EGFSEFAEA
-512 LKVTAAMNAEIV
+512 LKVTAAMNAEIE
-524 YQTERLEAIAHQTES
+524 YQTERLDAIAHQTES
-539 LADERDIDMLLTQW
+539 LVDEREIDMLLTEW
-553 KEEEKNITVKIMK
+553 NEEEKNITVKIMTTDK
-566 TEKGSNSRS
+566 VSNSLS
-575 VNEQPESDYD
+575 VNEQSVSDHV
-585 KENKEAVPSVTV
+585 KEIKEAVPSVTV
-597 SSSDAADLRGKE
+597 SSSDAFDLRGKE

-614 AASLQQA
+614 AASLKQA
-621 AKLIQPLR
+621 AELIQPLR

-936 ISEFQGQ
+936 IMEFQGQ

-984 KRNALETLSQ
+984 KRKALETLSHESQ
-994 EAQSISELLSVI
+994 AISELLSVI
-1006 KGDAERQRLKK
+1006 KGDAEKQRLKK
-1017 EVDELT
+1017 EIDELT

-1085 MFVNKLLNEKQSSLL
+1085 MFVNKLLNEKQGSLL
-1100 QQMQKVRRTLSLQPY
+1100 QQMQKIRRTLSLQPY
-1115 EPNERESIEFTGAFA
+1115 EPNERESLEFTGAFS

-1162 LQKRLDEPALIYV
+1162 LQKRLDEPALKYA

-1181 IFEMYTEVLD
+1181 IYEMYNEVLD

-1202 TEISDIF
+1202 TEVSDIF

>member
-25 AGDTGNADKLKQ
+25 AGDTGNADKMKQ
-37 LIMKVNKEEFIIAF
+37 LIMKVNNEEFIIAF

-60 SMINFFLGD
+60 SMINFLLGD

-210 ELSFQD
+210 ELGFQD

-243 NNSENEIEVVKQFIY
+243 NNTENEIEVVKQFIY

-305 PHEERVHLTN
+305 PHEERIHLTN

-328 GRIED
+328 GRIEE

-403 QLEWHIKE
+403 QLEWHLKE
-411 LAVKMLNQAE
+411 LAVKTLNQAE
-421 IHDSTLEGKAQ
+421 IHDSTLESKAQ
-432 ALQIEVTESYIKNSL
+432 ALQIEVTESYIRNSL
-447 RPQVDITG
+447 KPQVDITG

-480 LNEMVTVME
+480 LSDMVTIME
-489 GIVEQQSISIDKEL
+489 GIVEQQSMSIDKEL
-503 EGYSEFAEA
+503 EGFSEFAEA
-512 LKVTAAMNAEIV
+512 LKVTAAMNAEIE

-539 LADERDIDMLLTQW
+539 LVDEREIDMLLTEW
-553 KEEEKNITVKIMK
+553 NEEEKNITVKIMTTDK
-566 TEKGSNSRS
+566 VSSSRS
-575 VNEQPESDYD
+575 VNEQSVSDHV
-585 KENKEAVPSVTV
+585 KEIKEAVPSVTV
-597 SSSDAADLRGKE
+597 SSSDAFDLRGKE

-614 AASLQQA
+614 AASLKQA
-621 AKLIQPLR
+621 AELIQPLR

-936 ISEFQGQ
+936 IMEFQGQ

-984 KRNALETLSQ
+984 KRKALETLSHESQ
-994 EAQSISELLSVI
+994 AISELLSVI
-1006 KGDAERQRLKK
+1006 KGDAEKQRLKK
-1017 EVDELT
+1017 EIDELT

-1085 MFVNKLLNEKQSSLL
+1085 MFVNKLLNEKQGSLL
-1100 QQMQKVRRTLSLQPY
+1100 QQMQKIRRTLSLQPY
-1115 EPNERESIEFTGAFA
+1115 EPNERESLEFTGAFS

-1162 LQKRLDEPALIYV
+1162 LQKRLDEPALIYA

-1181 IFEMYTEVLD
+1181 IYEMYNEVLD
-1191 QELLAIQKEFK
+1191 QELLEIQKEFK
-1202 TEISDIF
+1202 TEVSDIF

>member
-25 AGDTGNADKLKQ
+25 AGDTGNADKMKQ
-37 LIMKVNKEEFIIAF
+37 LIMKVNNEEFIIAF

-60 SMINFFLGD
+60 SMINFLLGD

-210 ELSFQD
+210 ELGFQD

-243 NNSENEIEVVKQFIY
+243 NNTENEIEVVKQFIY

-305 PHEERVHLTN
+305 PHEERIHLTN

-328 GRIED
+328 GRIEE

-403 QLEWHIKE
+403 QLEWHLKE
-411 LAVKMLNQAE
+411 LAVKTLNQAE
-421 IHDSTLEGKAQ
+421 IHDSTLESKAQ

-447 RPQVDITG
+447 KPQVDITG

-480 LNEMVTVME
+480 LSDMVTIME
-489 GIVEQQSISIDKEL
+489 GIVEQQSMSIDKEL
-503 EGYSEFAEA
+503 EGFSEFAEA
-512 LKVTAAMNAEIV
+512 LKVTAAMNAEIE
-524 YQTERLEAIAHQTES
+524 YQTERLDAIAHQTES
-539 LADERDIDMLLTQW
+539 LVDEREIDMLLTEW
-553 KEEEKNITVKIMK
+553 NEEEKNITVKIMTTDK
-566 TEKGSNSRS
+566 VSNSLS
-575 VNEQPESDYD
+575 VNEQSVSDHV
-585 KENKEAVPSVTV
+585 KEIKEAVPSVTV
-597 SSSDAADLRGKE
+597 SSSDAFDLRGKE

-614 AASLQQA
+614 AASLKQA
-621 AKLIQPLR
+621 AELIQPLR

-936 ISEFQGQ
+936 IMEFQGQ

-984 KRNALETLSQ
+984 KRKALETLSHESQ
-994 EAQSISELLSVI
+994 AISELLSVI
-1006 KGDAERQRLKK
+1006 KGDAEKQRLKK
-1017 EVDELT
+1017 EIDELT

-1085 MFVNKLLNEKQSSLL
+1085 MFVNKLLNEKQGSLL
-1100 QQMQKVRRTLSLQPY
+1100 QQMQKIRRTLSLQPY
-1115 EPNERESIEFTGAFA
+1115 EPNERESLEFTGAFSK
-1130 QLDTGEFKKELA
+1130 LDTGEFKKELA

-1162 LQKRLDEPALIYV
+1162 LQKRLDEPALKYA

-1181 IFEMYTEVLD
+1181 IYEMYNEVLD

-1202 TEISDIF
+1202 TEVSDIF

>member
-1 MIQETLKQQSKLGIL
+1 MIQETLKQQFKLGIL

-37 LIMKVNKEEFIIAF
+37 LIMKVNNEEFIIAF

-234 IFYTSVRDL
+234 VFYTSVRDL

-393 LSDLQEKVKT
+393 LNDLQEKVKT
-403 QLEWHIKE
+403 QLEWHLKE

-524 YQTERLEAIAHQTES
+524 YQTERLEAIANQTES
-539 LADERDIDMLLTQW
+539 LVDERDIDMLLTQW
-553 KEEEKNITVKIMK
+553 NEEEKNITVKIMK
-566 TEKGSNSRS
+566 TDKGSNSRS
-575 VNEQPESDYD
+575 VNEQPESDHD

-614 AASLQQA
+614 AASLNQA

-984 KRNALETLSQ
+984 KQKALETLSQ

-1006 KGDAERQRLKK
+1006 KGDAEKQRLKK

-1059 QSMKNLLDA
+1059 QSMKNLMDA

-1085 MFVNKLLNEKQSSLL
+1085 MFVNKLLNEKQGSLL

-1181 IFEMYTEVLD
+1181 IFEMYNEVLD

>member
-25 AGDTGNADKLKQ
+25 AGDTGNADKMKQ
-37 LIMKVNKEEFIIAF
+37 LIMKVNNEEFIIAF

-60 SMINFFLGD
+60 SMINFLLGD

-210 ELSFQD
+210 ELGFQD

-243 NNSENEIEVVKQFIY
+243 NNTENEIEVVKQFIY

-305 PHEERVHLTN
+305 PHEERIHLTN

-328 GRIED
+328 GRIEE

-403 QLEWHIKE
+403 QLEWHLKE
-411 LAVKMLNQAE
+411 LAVKTLNQAE
-421 IHDSTLEGKAQ
+421 IHDSTLESKAQ

-447 RPQVDITG
+447 KPQVDITG

-480 LNEMVTVME
+480 LSDMVTIME
-489 GIVEQQSISIDKEL
+489 GIVEQQSMSIDKEL
-503 EGYSEFAEA
+503 EGFSEFAEA
-512 LKVTAAMNAEIV
+512 LKVTAAMNAEIE

-539 LADERDIDMLLTQW
+539 LVDEREIDMLLTEW
-553 KEEEKNITVKIMK
+553 NEEEKNITVKIMTTDK
-566 TEKGSNSRS
+566 VSNSRS
-575 VNEQPESDYD
+575 VNEQSVRDHV
-585 KENKEAVPSVTV
+585 KELKEAVPSVTV
-597 SSSDAADLRGKE
+597 SSSDAFDLRGKE

-614 AASLQQA
+614 AASLKQA
-621 AKLIQPLR
+621 AELIQPLR

-936 ISEFQGQ
+936 IMEFQGQ

-984 KRNALETLSQ
+984 KRKALETLSHESQ
-994 EAQSISELLSVI
+994 AISELLSVI
-1006 KGDAERQRLKK
+1006 KGDAEKQRLKK
-1017 EVDELT
+1017 EIDELT

-1085 MFVNKLLNEKQSSLL
+1085 MFVNKLLNEKQGSLL
-1100 QQMQKVRRTLSLQPY
+1100 QQMQKIRRTLSLQPY
-1115 EPNERESIEFTGAFA
+1115 EPNERESLEFTGAFS

-1162 LQKRLDEPALIYV
+1162 LQKRLDEPALKYA

-1181 IFEMYTEVLD
+1181 IYEMYNEVLD

-1202 TEISDIF
+1202 TEVSDIF

>member
-1 MIQETLKQQSKLGIL
+1 MIQETVKQQSKLGIL

-37 LIMKVNKEEFIIAF
+37 LIMKVNDEEFIIAF

-60 SMINFFLGD
+60 SMINFLLD
-69 QVLPSSPIPT
+69 EQVLPSSPIPT

-91 YAKVFYHHQPPVL
+91 YAKVFYHNQPPVL

-130 SNDFSLPDSCAIMDT
+130 SKHFSLPDSCAIMDT

-204 DKHDEN
+204 DKHDEG
-210 ELSFQD
+210 ELGFQD

-243 NNSENEIEVVKQFIY
+243 NNKDNEIEDVRKFIY
-258 EMAGKGLNDG
+258 EMANRGQSHG

-279 VERHL
+279 IERHL
-284 NWLKEQYEEEHADD
+284 GWLKEQYEEEHANE

-305 PHEERVHLTN
+305 PYEERTHLTH
-315 QVDSLLKE
+315 QVDSLMKE
-323 KKSLT
+323 KHSLT
-328 GRIED
+328 GRIEA
-333 IKVQYADALET
+333 IKVQYSEALET
-344 ILKGAYIMPAATR
+344 ILKSAYIMPASTR

-376 FAKKKTD
+376 FAKKKTE
-383 AEREARIKAF
+383 AEREERIRTF
-393 LSDLQEKVKT
+393 LADLQEKVKT
-403 QLEWHIKE
+403 QVEWHLKE
-411 LAVKMLNQAE
+411 LAVKTLTKAE
-421 IHDSTLEGKAQ
+421 VHDSALESKAQ
-432 ALQIEVTESYIKNSL
+432 TMSIEVTEAYIKDSL
-447 RPQVDITG
+447 KPQVDITG

-460 YTNDLASAIKKK
+460 YTNDLATSIKKK

-480 LNEMVTVME
+480 LNQIASVMQ
-489 GIVEQQSISIDKEL
+489 GIVEEQSQSIAQEL
-503 EGYSEFAEA
+503 AGFAEFAEA
-512 LKVTAAMNAEIV
+512 LKVISVINAEIEA
-524 YQTERLEAIAHQTES
+524 QSARLEAIYDQPAAWAPEHDVEN
-539 LADERDIDMLLTQW
+539 LLSQW
-553 KEEEKNITVKIMK
+553 NEEEKNVTVKIMK
-566 TEKGSNSRS
+566 PAEDSIREQVKEPAVAEQALQDVLPSKSN
-575 VNEQPESDYD
+575 PM
-585 KENKEAVPSVTV
+585 P
-597 SSSDAADLRGKE
+597 DATNIRGKE

-614 AASLQQA
+614 ATNLQQA
-621 AKLIQPLR
+621 AHLIAPLR
-629 GFQSLYKELK
+629 GFQSLYKELSD
-639 EKANRLEQ
+639 KANRLEK

-690 SSDAEHPHGTATV
+690 ASDADHPHGTATV

-729 DEALQLAGQIIAKA
+729 DEALQLAGEIIAKA

-756 RAFHQGLPEYQNDLG
+756 RAFHQGMPEHKDDLG

-886 ELDEVMDYVT
+886 ELEEVMDYVT

-906 PKLFPLTSKG
+906 PKLFPLSSKG
-916 ALMEK
+916 ALSEK
-921 QTPGSFKHSF
+921 QVPGSFKHSF

-936 ISEFQGQ
+936 IFEFQKQ
-943 FDSFIENDLTGL
+943 FDFFIENDLTGL
-955 AIESAQAAV
+955 AIESARAAV

-973 VITASRQDEKA
+973 VIAASRQDEKT
-984 KRNALETLSQ
+984 KRKALETLSS
-994 EAQSISELLSVI
+994 EAQDISEILSVM
-1006 KGDAERQRLKK
+1006 KGDAEKQRLKK
-1017 EVDELT
+1017 EIDELT

-1051 GDLKIVLK
+1051 GDLKMVLK
-1059 QSMKNLLDA
+1059 QALTNLLDA

-1079 TALRTE
+1079 TALRSE
-1085 MFVNKLLNEKQSSLL
+1085 MFVNKLLNEKQNGLV
-1100 QQMQKVRRTLSLQPY
+1100 QQMQKVRKTISLQPF
-1115 EPNERESIEFTGAFA
+1115 EPSERESPEFAGAFVH
-1130 QLDTGEFKKELA
+1130 LDTADFKRELA

-1155 KAKMSEG
+1155 KVKMSEG

-1181 IFEMYTEVLD
+1181 LYALYNEALD
-1191 QELLAIQKEFK
+1191 QELQAIQNKFK
-1202 TEISDIF
+1202 TEVADIF

-1214 ALEETVDLPY
+1214 ALEEKVDVPY
-1224 YENAVAEL
+1224 YEKAVTEL
-1232 AKMHSK
+1232 EKMHSK